1 MPLENGRTL
10 QERYRIVKLLGQG
23 GMGAVYRAWDIRL
36 KVHVAL
42 KEQVPQPE
50 LDPALLAQLR
60 QQFEQEAVTL
70 ARLSHPNLVRVTDFF
85 EEAGNVYLIMD
96 YLEGENL
103 ADRIAREGA
112 LPEAQVLDWAR
123 QLLEALAYCHE
134 HGVVHRDIKPQN
146 VLLRPDGRAVLIDFG
161 LVKLWNPNDP
171 LTRTVMRGMGTPE
184 YAPPEQYG
192 RQGQTTDPRSD
203 LYSLGA
209 TLYHALTGQTPPT
222 ASDRMADPQLFK
234 PVRALNPQVS
244 AAAEGAILRA
254 LEAARDARWASAQQM
269 LAALTSPAPP
279 LQQRP
284 PLQRPPSRAVP
295 VASSTAPMPQTAP
308 PGFRPQPVQ
317 PSRPPRRGAPL
328 WTWLVGAT
336 LLVAFALGGF
346 FILRQLDLFSPA
358 PTARPAPLPA
368 PTESRPAASGPTVT
382 LAPAPVPTA
391 APQAPATQA
400 PPAAGGAQPFPQ
412 LPGNPTIALLAPM
425 SGDVALFGQNV
436 SHGALLAV
444 AEWNAAGNA
453 IQLVIEDT
461 QCSPEVAPQVAAD
474 LIDQKGIAFIIG
486 EVCSAASIPVAEI
499 TSARGVLQISPTS
512 TNIRVTVDE
521 NNATRPLVF
530 RTCFIDAFQGSIAAG
545 FAARDLKA
553 QTAAVLYDSGNVYTA
568 GLVKEFIVAFE
579 SLGGKVLLLEEY
591 TAEVT
596 DYGPL
601 LAQVKAAA
609 PEILYL
615 PDYYNV
621 VNRIAAQA
629 RRLGINTIFIG
640 ADGWD
645 SADLDTTALDGGY
658 FTNHF
663 SPEDPRPEVKTFVDA
678 YEATYGAMPDAL
690 SALGYDSAN
699 LMLRA
704 MAAANNTTEPAA
716 VARALERETFSGVTG
731 QIRFDAR
738 HNPVEHAVI
747 LQVSGGAFHYV
758 TTILP

>member
-146 VLLRPDGRAVLIDFG
+146 ILLRPDGRAVLIDFG

-254 LEAARDARWASAQQM
+254 LEAARDARWPSAQQM
-269 LAALTSPAPP
+269 LAALTPKAPAPLSAP
-279 LQQRP
+279 RP
-284 PLQRPPSRAVP
+284 VI
-295 VASSTAPMPQTAP
+295 STTVPMPQAAP
-308 PGFRPQPVQ
+308 PGARPQPVQ

-346 FILRQLDLFSPA
+346 FILRQLDLFTPA

-368 PTESRPAASGPTVT
+368 ATESRPIASGPTAT

-400 PPAAGGAQPFPQ
+400 PPENAQPFPR

-425 SGDVALFGQNV
+425 SGDLGLFGQNV
-436 SHGALLAV
+436 SNGALLAV
-444 AEWNAAGNA
+444 AEWNAANNGIAGNG

-461 QCSPEVAPQVAAD
+461 QCNAEVAPQVAAS

-521 NNATRPLVF
+521 GNATRPLVF
-530 RTCFIDAFQGSIAAG
+530 RTCFIDSFQGSIAAG

-629 RRLGINTIFIG
+629 RRLGINATFIG

-645 SADLDTTALDGGY
+645 SADLDTAALDGSY

-663 SPEDPRPEVKTFVDA
+663 SPEDPRPEVKAFVDA

-699 LMLRA
+699 LMLWA
-704 MAAANNTTEPAA
+704 MAAANSTSEPAA
-716 VARALERETFSGVTG
+716 VARALERETFGGVTG
-731 QIRFDAR
+731 QIRFDAQ
-738 HNPVEHAVI
+738 HNPVKHAVI
-747 LQVSGGAFHYV
+747 LQVSGGAFRYV
-758 TTILP
+758 TTLLP

>member
-1 MPLENGRTL
+1 
-10 QERYRIVKLLGQG
+10 
-23 GMGAVYRAWDIRL
+23 
-36 KVHVAL
+36 
-42 KEQVPQPE
+42 
-50 LDPALLAQLR
+50 
-60 QQFEQEAVTL
+60 
-70 ARLSHPNLVRVTDFF
+70 RLSHHNLVRVTDFF

-103 ADRIAREGA
+103 ADRIGREGA

-146 VLLRPDGRAVLIDFG
+146 ILLRPDGRAVLIDFG

-244 AAAEGAILRA
+244 AAAESAILRA

-269 LAALTSPAPP
+269 LAALTPKAPPPAPAAP
-279 LQQRP
+279 APQQRRSLLRR
-284 PLQRPPSRAVP
+284 PLQRPPSGTVP
-295 VASSTAPMPQTAP
+295 IASTAAPFPQAAP
-308 PGFRPQPVQ
+308 PGSTPPPVQ
-317 PSRPPRRGAPL
+317 PSRPPRRAAPL
-328 WTWLVGAT
+328 WTWLVGAA
-336 LLVAFALGGF
+336 LLIAFALGGF
-346 FILRQLDLFSPA
+346 WILRQLEGFTPA
-358 PTARPAPLPA
+358 SRPAPLPA
-368 PTESRPAASGPTVT
+368 PTESRPTASRPTVT
-382 LAPAPVPTA
+382 LAPMPVPTD

-400 PPAAGGAQPFPQ
+400 PPAAGGAQPFPR

-425 SGDVALFGQNV
+425 SGDVALFGQNI
-436 SHGALLAV
+436 SNGALLAV

-461 QCSPEVAPQVAAD
+461 QCSPEVAPQVAAG

-499 TSARGVLQISPTS
+499 ASARGVLQISPTS

-521 NNATRPLVF
+521 GNNTRPLVF

-553 QTAAVLYDSGNVYTA
+553 QTAAVLYDSDNVYTA
-568 GLVKEFIVAFE
+568 GLAKEFIAAFE
-579 SLGGKVLLLEEY
+579 SLGGKVLLLEKY

-601 LAQVKAAA
+601 LARVKAAA

-621 VNRIAAQA
+621 VNQIAGQA

-645 SADLDTTALDGGY
+645 SAELDTTALDGGY

-690 SALGYDSAN
+690 GALGYDSAN

-731 QIRFDAR
+731 QIRFDAL
-738 HNPVEHAVI
+738 HNPVKHAVI